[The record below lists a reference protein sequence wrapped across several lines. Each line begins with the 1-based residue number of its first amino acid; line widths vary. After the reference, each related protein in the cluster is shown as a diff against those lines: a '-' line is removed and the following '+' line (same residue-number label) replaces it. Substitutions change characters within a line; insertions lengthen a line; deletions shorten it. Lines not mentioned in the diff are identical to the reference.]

1 MTPLPSPP
9 RVIVDPARIFD
20 IHYPVI
26 VVGAGGCGLTAA
38 LAARESGLEVLVLE
52 REATAAGTTSM
63 STGLIPAAGTPEQAA
78 EGISDDAA
86 QFARDIQAKSG
97 GGADPV
103 VVRAVTENSAE
114 TIAWLK
120 GRHGVPLTLVSGFTY
135 PGHSVRRMYGSPNR
149 TGTELMAALEQAVVA
164 EGVDIVTSA
173 RVTTLVCDGQ
183 RQIIGVVSVRPDGEE
198 LSVGCDALILAS
210 CGYAAAPDLLARFIP
225 GIEEAVFHG
234 HPGAKG
240 DAVRWGEGLGA
251 RLGDLDAYQGH
262 GGLAAGHGIPIL
274 WPLIMEGGFQIN
286 RDGRRFADES
296 RGYSEQAMKIVAQP
310 GNIAWSILDQ
320 RLYDM
325 MMQFDDFQQ
334 AVVAGAVV
342 RAEDL
347 MALAE
352 VTRTP
357 LEVLTKTF
365 DSIALARLGGEPDA
379 FGRRFPAGQ
388 KSLTPPYYAA
398 RVNGALFHTQGG
410 LEIDGEARVLRVDG
424 RPFPNLFAGGG
435 AARGISGAGAS
446 GYIAGNGLLTATTLG
461 KIAGRA
467 AARQILAR
475 QSEAAA

>member
-1 MTPLPSPP
+1 MTRSSPP
-9 RVIVDPARIFD
+9 PSVIVDPTRAFE

-38 LAARESGLEVLVLE
+38 LAARESGLDVLVLE

-78 EGISDDAA
+78 EGIVDDAE

-103 VVRAVTENSAE
+103 VVSAVTAESAE

-149 TGTELMAALEQAVVA
+149 TGTELMAALEQAAVA
-164 EGVDIVTSA
+164 QGVDIVTSA
-173 RVTTLVCDGQ
+173 TVVSLVCDDEA
-183 RQIIGVVSVRPDGEE
+183 RVIGVVSVRPDGEE
-198 LSVGCDALILAS
+198 MSVGCDVLILAS

-225 GIEEAVFHG
+225 GIEAAVFHG

-240 DAVRWGEGLGA
+240 DAVRWGEAMGA
-251 RLGDLDAYQGH
+251 GLGDLDAYQGH

-286 RDGRRFADES
+286 REGRRFADES
-296 RGYSEQAMKIVAQP
+296 KGYSEQAMKIVAQP

-334 AVVAGAVV
+334 AVEAGAVV
-342 RAEDL
+342 RADDRA
-347 MALAE
+347 ALAE
-352 VTRTP
+352 VTRTS
-357 LEVLTKTF
+357 LDVLTQTF
-365 DSIALARLGGEPDA
+365 DAVAAARHDGEPDA
-379 FGRRFPAGQ
+379 FGRRFPAEQ
-388 KSLTPPYYAA
+388 SPLTAPYYAA

-410 LEIDGEARVLRVDG
+410 LEIDGDARVVRADG

-435 AARGISGAGAS
+435 AARGVSGAGAS

-461 KIAGRA
+461 KIAGRV
-467 AARQILAR
+467 AARQILA
-475 QSEAAA
+475 QQAEATA